1 MEIEQKFK
9 TKTGFCHILTDK
21 IVLTRDG
28 IVGNVTELTTGNNI
42 YRILGIYGIMSIVLL
57 YMAYTKIMKE
67 DWIEF
72 AVYCGIGIYLV
83 YSLIKSLN
91 LSATRIIMRN
101 KIKNVEFKPAR
112 KFLTRSYFK
121 VDFEQNNRKIKSRLI
136 MLPGSLNKGTNETQ
150 KAVEIMIKAGLIKN
164 NVG

>member
-1 MEIEQKFK
+1 METEQKFK

-28 IVGNVTELTTGNNI
+28 IVGNVAELTTGNNI
-42 YRILGIYGIMSIVLL
+42 YRILGIYGIMSVVLL
-57 YMAYTKIMKE
+57 YMAYTKIVKE

-72 AVYCGIGIYLV
+72 AICCGIGIYLV
-83 YSLIKSLN
+83 YSLIKSIN
-91 LSATRIIMRN
+91 LSATPIIELN
-101 KIKNVEFKPAR
+101 KIKNVEFKPAK

-121 VDFEQNNRKIKSRLI
+121 VDFEQNDGKIKSRLI
-136 MLPGSLNKGTNETQ
+136 MLPGSLNDGTNETE
-150 KAVEIMIKAGLIKN
+150 KALEIMKNTGLIKN